1 MLSRRDFLKIT
12 GATVFTAAFNPMKI
26 VMGAQEKPR
35 PNILWLSC
43 EDIGPH
49 LGCYGYPNARTPT
62 LDQLAAKGARYE
74 NAFTVS
80 GVCAPNRSAIITG
93 MYASSLGTHHMR
105 SGGEGTEHSI
115 KPEIPAQVKCFSEYL
130 RNEGYYCTNN
140 SKEDYNFDTPE
151 SAWDESSGK
160 AHWRNRPDPNQPFF
174 AVFNYTGTH
183 EGSVHMSEE
192 DHEERVRPLT
202 PDQRQDPRKL
212 ELPPY
217 YPDTPTFRQMWAD
230 YYELITRMDYWV
242 KDLLGQLEEDGLAED
257 TIVFFWSDHGV
268 GLPRAKRWLYD
279 SGTHIPLI
287 VHIPQKFRTG
297 GQGRPGT
304 VEDRLVS
311 SVDFG
316 PTALNLIGIRR
327 PAHMHG
333 QPFLGPDLPAERE
346 YVFGAR
352 DRMDERYDII
362 RMVRDRRYKYLRN
375 YEPFKSY
382 HQYMNTP
389 EQGAEMQE
397 FHRLADQGN
406 LSPAA
411 RWFTREEKPVE
422 ELYDCQTD
430 PHEIQNLAGDP
441 QYQDVLVRMR
451 EVHER
456 WMMATKD
463 LGLIPEPE
471 LVAIEK
477 EYGTR
482 YAFFRQLDRDN
493 SQLFRELHA
502 GASLAGKPEIADL
515 PALLEALDT
524 PEPSIRYWGLIGIG
538 NLGVQA
544 KPAVEKVYHG
554 LSDRSPVV
562 RVAAARAL
570 YKMGHEGQE
579 ALPVLI
585 DELQSP
591 HEWVRLTAVTVLDN
605 IGEKARPAIP
615 ALKAALND
623 TYNKYVVR
631 VANRALNQMLGT
643 NNQVR

>member
-1 MLSRRDFLKIT
+1 MISRRDFLKVT
-12 GATVFTAAFNPMKI
+12 GAMFLTSVFTPAR
-26 VMGAQEKPR
+26 VLTGAQETPR

-43 EDIGPH
+43 EDIGPQ
-49 LGCYGYPNARTPT
+49 LGCYGDANARTPT
-62 LDQLAAKGARYE
+62 LDQLAAGGIRYDH
-74 NAFTVS
+74 AFTVS
-80 GVCAPNRSAIITG
+80 GVCAPNRSSVITG

-105 SGGEGTEHSI
+105 SGGEGTEHSV
-115 KPEIPAQVKCFSEYL
+115 KPAIPAQVKCFSEYL
-130 RNEGYYCTNN
+130 RNAGYYCTNN
-140 SKEDYNFDTPE
+140 SKEDYNFEPPE
-151 SAWDESSGK
+151 SAWDESSGN
-160 AHWRNRPDPNQPFF
+160 AHWRNRPVPDQPFF

-183 EGSVHMSEE
+183 EGSVHMERAE
-192 DHEERVRPLT
+192 HEERVRPLS

-217 YPDTPTFRQMWAD
+217 YPDTPTFRRMWAD

-242 KDLLGQLEEDGLAED
+242 NDLLSQLEEDGLAEE

-287 VHIPQKFRTG
+287 VHLPQQFRTG
-297 GQGRPGT
+297 EQGRPGT

-311 SVDFG
+311 SMDFG
-316 PTALNLIGIRR
+316 PTVLNLAGIRT

-333 QPFLGPDLPAERE
+333 QPFLGPDLPPERE

-375 YEPFKSY
+375 YEPFKPY

-397 FHRLADQGN
+397 LHRLADQEK
-406 LSPAA
+406 LPPAA
-411 RWFTREEKPVE
+411 WWFTREEKPVE

-430 PHEIQNLAGDP
+430 PHEIQNLADDP
-441 QYQDVLVRMR
+441 QYREILVRMR
-451 EVHER
+451 AVHDQ
-456 WMMATKD
+456 WMIETKD

-493 SQLFRELHA
+493 NQLLQALHA
-502 GASLAGKPEIADL
+502 VASLAGKPEIADL
-515 PALLEALDT
+515 PALLEALDH
-524 PEPSIRYWGLIGIG
+524 PEPSFRYWGLMGIG
-538 NLGVQA
+538 NLGMQA
-544 KPAVEKVYHG
+544 ESALEKVYHG

-562 RVAAARAL
+562 RVSAARAL
-570 YKMGHEGQE
+570 YEIGREGQE

-585 DELQSP
+585 DALHSP
-591 HEWVRLTAVTVLDN
+591 HEWVRLQAVTVLDS
-605 IGEKARPAIP
+605 IGEQARPAIP
-615 ALKAALND
+615 ALTEALND

-631 VANRALNQMLGT
+631 VANRALNQLLGT
-643 NNQVR
+643 DNQVR